1 MRSWHGAAVTALVT
15 TLVTAFVLTFLGV
28 SASARAVDAEAADVQ
43 AIETQ
48 AYETGAYETQAVG
61 RRAVDARATDI
72 RATDIRV
79 TEARAADT
87 PATTEERPCP
97 VAMPPGTSCGF
108 LLVPERRDVPNSR
121 TIKVGFAVRR
131 PATTS
136 TGDAGI
142 PVVFTG
148 GGPGSPSFLLTGL
161 LSDMF
166 PGRDVVVI
174 EQRGGRHSEPR
185 LRCPRLGRG
194 VLAALAAPED
204 TREAGENGVAQTLHG
219 IVADADAC
227 MGRLQREGVD
237 LRGYRGAEIAA
248 DVVDLRRALGYQR
261 WNLFGVG
268 YSTRPMLRAAAL
280 DPEGTRAVV
289 LDSFLPAEANRYDEA
304 AADLTA
310 AIAELGG
317 TERFDAMVARLNAA
331 PAVFDTRDPVTRER
345 VSLRLSGDDMATLVA
360 EALQD
365 GDLVPIVPAL
375 IDGLADG
382 RTGLLQ
388 PLMDRMGERLTG
400 RDWGL
405 YYAVQC
411 QDEAPSDAAAGAAGP
426 RLATVVA
433 DAAVCGAWRL
443 PPSRADWAAPD
454 ASTLPAP
461 TLVLRGRLDPTT
473 STGST
478 RRAVDTLPE
487 GRLTEFAGVGHAVF
501 LSGDCGRR
509 TITAFFDAP
518 ESAGAAP
525 CDPGRAPHALVR
537 PGDVLL
543 TPAAYRASVTPALL
557 APGAAFALV
566 AIVQLL
572 TGLVSLARRAVGA
585 GRRRGGTPPVLSVLA
600 GLAGVA
606 FAGLSALSLAGL
618 TDSAMLAV
626 GVPPVVAWCG
636 LLVVVATVLSGIEA
650 FRLNARAVRII
661 PVMAGL
667 ACLAWFY
674 GWLLA

>member
-28 SASARAVDAEAADVQ
+28 SASALAVDAEAIEAQ
-43 AIETQ
+43 AFET
-48 AYETGAYETQAVG
+48 
-61 RRAVDARATDI
+61 RAI
-72 RATDIRV
+72 
-79 TEARAADT
+79 EARAAETSAAEAEVVDT
-87 PATTEERPCP
+87 RAADAPATIEERPCP
-97 VAMPPGTSCGF
+97 VAMPPGTTCGF

-131 PATTS
+131 TT
-136 TGDAGI
+136 TAAAGDAGI

-148 GGPGSPSFLLTGL
+148 GGPGSPSFLLTGTL
-161 LSDMF
+161 AGMF

-194 VLAALAAPED
+194 VLAALAAPESP
-204 TREAGENGVAQTLHG
+204 REAGGTAGGGAAQTLPG
-219 IVADADAC
+219 IVQDADAC

-280 DPEGTRAVV
+280 DPDGTRAVV

-304 AADLTA
+304 AADLA
-310 AIAELGG
+310 SAITELGD
-317 TERFDAMVARLNAA
+317 TARFDAMVARLNAA
-331 PAVFDTRDPVTRER
+331 PAVLDTRDPVTRER
-345 VSLRLSGDDMATLVA
+345 ISLRLSGDDMATLVA

-411 QDEAPSDAAAGAAGP
+411 QDEAPSDAAAGATGP
-426 RLATVVA
+426 RLSTVVA
-433 DAAVCGAWRL
+433 DAAVCGSWRL
-443 PPSRADWAAPD
+443 PPSRTGWAVRD

-461 TLVLRGRLDPTT
+461 TLVVRGRLDPTT
-473 STGST
+473 SAESI
-478 RRAVDTLPE
+478 RRAVGELPG

-509 TITAFFDAP
+509 TITAFLDHP
-518 ESAGAAP
+518 EAAGAAP
-525 CDPGRAPHALVR
+525 CDPERAPHALVR

-543 TPAAYRASVTPALL
+543 TPAAYQASITPALL
-557 APGAAFALV
+557 APGAAFAIV

-572 TGLVSLARRAVGA
+572 AGLVSLVRRSVGA

-606 FAGLSALSLAGL
+606 FAGLSALSLTGL

-626 GVPPVVAWCG
+626 GVPPVIAWCG
-636 LLVVVATVLSGIEA
+636 LLVVVATVLSGVEA
-650 FRLNARAVRII
+650 FRLNAQAVRIV

>member
-1 MRSWHGAAVTALVT
+1 MTALM
-15 TLVTAFVLTFLGV
+15 LTFFGV
-28 SASARAVDAEAADVQ
+28 SASARTV
-43 AIETQ
+43 
-48 AYETGAYETQAVG
+48 GAQTSG
-61 RRAVDARATDI
+61 T
-72 RATDIRV
+72 
-79 TEARAADT
+79 RAADA
-87 PATTEERPCP
+87 PATIEERICP
-97 VAMPPGTSCGF
+97 VAMPPGTTCGF

-131 PATTS
+131 PATIS
-136 TGDAGI
+136 AGDAGI

-148 GGPGSPSFLLTGL
+148 GGPGSPSFQLTGL

-185 LRCPRLGRG
+185 LRCPQLGRS
-194 VLAALAAPED
+194 VLAALAVPD
-204 TREAGENGVAQTLHG
+204 GPGGAGGTAAGGAAQTLRG
-219 IVADADAC
+219 IVQDADAC

-289 LDSFLPAEANRYDEA
+289 LDSFLPAEVNRYDQA
-304 AADLTA
+304 AANLA
-310 AIAELGG
+310 AAVAELGG
-317 TERFDAMVARLNAA
+317 TERFTAMVTRLNAA

-345 VSLRLSGDDMATLVA
+345 VSLQLSGDDMATLVA
-360 EALQD
+360 EALRD

-382 RTGLLQ
+382 RTGLLH

-411 QDEAPSDAAAGAAGP
+411 QDEAPSDTVAGAAGP

-443 PPSRADWAAPD
+443 PPSRTGWAVRD
-454 ASTLPAP
+454 ASTLPTP
-461 TLVLRGRLDPTT
+461 TLVVRGRLDPTT
-473 STGST
+473 SAEAA
-478 RRAVDTLPE
+478 RRAVDTLP
-487 GRLTEFAGVGHAVF
+487 GARLTEFAGVGHAVF

-509 TITAFFDAP
+509 TITAFLDAP
-518 ESAGAAP
+518 ESADTAP
-525 CDPGRAPHALVR
+525 CDPGRAPHAMVK
-537 PGDVLL
+537 PDDVVL
-543 TPAAYRASVTPALL
+543 TPAAYRVSVMPALL
-557 APGAAFALV
+557 VPGAVFAIV
-566 AIVQLL
+566 SIVQLL
-572 TGLVSLARRAVGA
+572 AGLVSLVRRALNA
-585 GRRRGGTPPVLSVLA
+585 DRRRGGTPPVLSVLA

-606 FAGLSALSLAGL
+606 FAGLSTLSLTGL
-618 TDSAMLAV
+618 PDAALLAV
-626 GVPPVVAWCG
+626 GVPPAVAWCG

-650 FRLNARAVRII
+650 FRLNAHAVRII
-661 PVMAGL
+661 PVLTGL
-667 ACLAWFY
+667 VCLAWFY